1 MSGKGTIQARALRT
15 GHYLFHSA
23 GLVQGGRNFF
33 PATFVPCP
41 GILLRTRPHL
51 TVLEA
56 VGLRCFLQADLPR
69 DPGLRLKN
77 GSAQDDSQPE
87 RGGALDLSIRQM
99 FK

>member
-1 MSGKGTIQARALRT
+1 MERAQFKQ
-15 GHYLFHSA
+15 GHCAQGIICSTRVER
-23 GLVQGGRNFF
+23 VQGVRNFF
-33 PATFVPCP
+33 HATFVPCP

-56 VGLRCFLQADLPR
+56 VGLRCFLQADLPQ
-69 DPGLRLKN
+69 DPGLRLKH